1 MRTSKVLI
9 VDDEPA
15 NRNTIMR
22 LFDEYDM
29 EFMEAADGD
38 SGLALCEDQNPDLI
52 LLDILMPGKNGF
64 QFLEEYNDG
73 KRSHKAPVC
82 VMTGMGDSKTRKQ
95 AVHLGADD
103 FITKPFDPVELET
116 RVTSLLRI
124 SNYQRD
130 LAAINRDLE
139 NMVAIRTNKLQQ
151 ALTELE
157 ESKRRNVRAY
167 REMINR
173 ICALNS
179 RTSDMRKANNLA
191 LCAATVAWTLGQPS
205 DATENITLA
214 AQICDIG
221 MLTLPERLRGHPP
234 EAIDEQDKAQYFEHT
249 NAGANLFANTE
260 IPLLRIAHDICAYHH
275 EHFDGTG
282 LPNGLKGN
290 EIPEEARIFS
300 IADSIIRQIT
310 PGEDSLKNFES
321 VRQMLLKQSGHQLDP
336 TMVDTIVTTEDTLKN
351 IITQCE

>member
-1 MRTSKVLI
+1 MRASKVLI

-22 LFDEYDM
+22 LFDEYDI

-38 SGLALCEDQNPDLI
+38 SGLALCQDQDPDLI

-64 QFLEEYNDG
+64 QFLEEYNNA
-73 KRSHKAPVC
+73 KRPHKAPVC
-82 VMTGMGDSKTRKQ
+82 VMTGMGDSKTRTQ

-103 FITKPFDPVELET
+103 FITKPFDPIELET

-130 LAAINRDLE
+130 LATMNRDLE
-139 NMVAIRTNKLQQ
+139 KMVAVRTSKLQQ

-179 RTSDMRKANNLA
+179 QNADTRTANNLA
-191 LCAATVAWTLGQPS
+191 LCAATIAWTLGQPS
-205 DATENITLA
+205 DKTENITLA

-221 MLTLPERLRGHPP
+221 MLTLPERLRGHSP
-234 EAIDEQDKAQYFEHT
+234 EEIGEQDKTQYFEHAR
-249 NAGANLFANTE
+249 AGAKLFGNTD

-282 LPNGLKGN
+282 LPNGLRGN

-300 IADSIIRQIT
+300 IADSIVRQIT
-310 PGEDSLKNFES
+310 PGENPQKNYET
-321 VRQMLLKQSGHQLDP
+321 VHQMLRERSGHQLDP
-336 TMVDTIVTTEDTLKN
+336 AMVDTIINANDALKN